1 MEPLAM
7 ATVFATIVGLISNYK
22 SSSDSRSQDEFNHFL
37 EWLIKNNHLEIKKI
51 INDNIQLS
59 DKIKES
65 LEESSF
71 DLQEKISKLNEAIG
85 IIAGKI
91 DCFSGIAEAIDYKK
105 TISTQA
111 ISVLEQHVNSGAP
124 FFVEIDNTRDN
135 GGNTYILMGGHQKG
149 EIQYN
154 EEQFIED
161 DLRVLVERGFLRL
174 EFGKRGNKIFYI
186 TRAAQYLIQ

>member
-7 ATVFATIVGLISNYK
+7 ATIFATIVGLISNYK
-22 SSSDSRSQDEFNHFL
+22 SSSDSRSQDKFNHFL
-37 EWLIKNNHLEIKKI
+37 EWLVQNNHLELKEI
-51 INDNIQLS
+51 IIENIQLS
-59 DKIKES
+59 QKIRES
-65 LEESSF
+65 LEENNA
-71 DLQEKISKLNEAIG
+71 DLEERIAKLNEAIG

-91 DCFSGIAEAIDYKK
+91 DCFFGIAEAIDYKK
-105 TISTQA
+105 TISAQA
-111 ISVLEQHVNSGAP
+111 ISILEQHVNSGAP
-124 FFVEIDNTRDN
+124 FFVEIDNMRDN

-174 EFGKRGNKIFYI
+174 EMGKRGNKIFYI
-186 TRAAQYLIQ
+186 TRAAQYLVQ